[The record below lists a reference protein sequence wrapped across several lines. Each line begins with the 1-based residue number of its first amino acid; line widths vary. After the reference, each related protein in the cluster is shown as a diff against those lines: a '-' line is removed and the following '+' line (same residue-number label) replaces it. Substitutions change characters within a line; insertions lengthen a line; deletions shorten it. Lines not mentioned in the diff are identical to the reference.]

1 MRALHDALAARP
13 GEPVP
18 FDDLVSAVWPVR
30 PPANPRAALRN
41 LVQRLRRTEQ
51 VVTEPHGYRLVP
63 RSPGPWFGKKRLTF
77 AAAARSSALSEFT
90 MRAQ

>member
-18 FDDLVSAVWPVR
+18 FDDLVPAVR
-30 PPANPRAALRN
+30 PVGAPANPRAALRN

-51 VVTEPHGYRLVP
+51 VVTEPTGYRLVP
-63 RSPGPWFGKKRLTF
+63 RNPGRASDPRDGADRVGTAPGPMM
-77 AAAARSSALSEFT
+77 SA
-90 MRAQ
+90 